1 MVANQQGTTAQDISK
16 KAGNRTKAPSQG
28 QGASQNA
35 VSQDATAA
43 ETAGKKS
50 AGRRKA
56 APKAASS
63 KLATKRQVS
72 AEERYRMIQ
81 EAAYFRAEKEGFHCD
96 PWKCWLVAEAEVDAL
111 LAGSR

>member
-1 MVANQQGTTAQDISK
+1 MVANQHGTTTQGISK
-16 KAGNRTKAPSQG
+16 KAGNRAKAPSQG
-28 QGASQNA
+28 PGASQNA

-43 ETAGKKS
+43 EAAGRKATS
-50 AGRRKA
+50 RRKA

-63 KLATKRQVS
+63 KLAPKRQVS

-81 EAAYFRAEKEGFHCD
+81 EAAYFRAEKQGFSCD
-96 PWKCWLVAEAEVDAL
+96 PWKCWLVAEAEIDAK

>member
-16 KAGNRTKAPSQG
+16 KAGNRAKAPSQG

-35 VSQDATAA
+35 VSHDATAA
-43 ETAGKKS
+43 ETAAKKP

-81 EAAYFRAEKEGFHCD
+81 EAAYFRAEKEGFTCD